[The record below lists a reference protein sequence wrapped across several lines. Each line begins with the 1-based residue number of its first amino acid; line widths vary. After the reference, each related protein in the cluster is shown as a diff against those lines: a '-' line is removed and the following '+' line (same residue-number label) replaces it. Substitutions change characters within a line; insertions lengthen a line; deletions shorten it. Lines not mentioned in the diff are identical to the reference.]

1 MSLTSDQE
9 TLKQSLLA
17 TGETWSSSFENLLKL
32 DPDYFTAYTN
42 LRSVP
47 RTRQALPIKTQELLL
62 LAIDAAVTH
71 LDSSGVRVHTAAA
84 LAAGASRE
92 EILETLELSS
102 VLGVHAVTVGVPT
115 LLEVLEEAGTPFPS
129 TAPLTPHQQALKD
142 AFTEKRGYWGT
153 SWDPVL
159 RLSPDFFEA
168 YTAFSSVPFSENHS
182 KLDAKTKEL
191 VYTAIDCSTTHLYQP
206 GLKVHVRNAVK
217 YGATPEEVMEVFE
230 LAALMGVKTTLM
242 GVDALVRDG
251 EESGGSGQ
259 ARVGAGAGVGRGWGG
274 GPWGLGY

>member
-1 MSLTSDQE
+1 MSSSTEQDQ
-9 TLKQSLLA
+9 LKQSLTA
-17 TGETWSSSFENLLKL
+17 TGEPWTPTLSSLSKL
-32 DPDYFTAYTN
+32 DPTYLRAYTN

-47 RTRQALPIKTQELLL
+47 RNKKALPLKTQELLL

-71 LDSSGVRVHTAAA
+71 LDPAGVRAHTAAA
-84 LAAGASRE
+84 LAAGATRE

-115 LLEVLEEAGTPFPS
+115 LMEVLAENGEPPL
-129 TAPLTPHQQALKD
+129 PDELTPEQQQLKE
-142 AFTEKRGYWGT
+142 AFTAKRGYWGT

-159 RLSPDFFEA
+159 RLSPGFFEA
-168 YTAFSSVPFSENHS
+168 YTEFSSVPFDAEHG

-217 YGATPEEVMEVFE
+217 YGATKEEIMEVFE
-230 LAALMGVKTTLM
+230 LASLMGVKTVLM
-242 GVDALVRDG
+242 GVDALN
-251 EESGGSGQ
+251 EEGKGT
-259 ARVGAGAGVGRGWGG
+259 
-274 GPWGLGY
+274 